1 LLNDQTQQPAGA
13 GKQLIWEILQV
24 GYDVH
29 ITRAENWTE
38 AESTPIVLDEWL
50 RFVAGDPEM
59 RLDNFAEAEVGGG
72 EVLRYNNNGL
82 AVWTA
87 CSGHGV
93 KCNMAWFDYRRG
105 RVVVKTP
112 DDEILGKMRR
122 IASALGAKVV
132 ARAIAS

>member
-1 LLNDQTQQPAGA
+1 LNDQTQQPAGA

-105 RVVVKTP
+105 SVVVKTP